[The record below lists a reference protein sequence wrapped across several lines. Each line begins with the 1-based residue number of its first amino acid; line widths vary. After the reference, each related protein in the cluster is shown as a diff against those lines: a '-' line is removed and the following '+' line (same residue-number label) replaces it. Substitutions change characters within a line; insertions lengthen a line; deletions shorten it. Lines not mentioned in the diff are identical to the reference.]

1 MVNSKL
7 WLWDS
12 KYVVILPPTGYVEAR
27 MRIVNFTVKSTWSM
41 QFYLERPNS
50 RIRRGDTCERGVFL
64 GRQPRGM

>member
-1 MVNSKL
+1 M
-7 WLWDS
+7 
-12 KYVVILPPTGYVEAR
+12 VILPPTGYVEAR